1 MSRDTVGRCLETSLH
16 FENRRHDDRGRFCG
30 CGTTNPRRDRIRH
43 MVETAGTGCT
53 PAFPRWTAMV
63 TAPGVQTVLRQLF
76 AEPDD
81 LVLDLQ
87 ADRSR
92 VGTWTAVDRVNLRV
106 QPMTRVG
113 PPALGCEHL
122 VWPDQHVSL
131 TGA

>member
-1 MSRDTVGRCLETSLH
+1 
-16 FENRRHDDRGRFCG
+16 
-30 CGTTNPRRDRIRH
+30 
-43 MVETAGTGCT
+43 MVEIAGTGCT